1 MKRHLSM
8 YVKND
13 MFGGINLPPKTNK
26 RYYSRIRAIRNQ
38 MFFERQK
45 LKKSLIDQEALQ
57 EKVDEWKR
65 ENPTTSIYFRS
76 KCSSS
81 TDDNTEETSEC
92 EKSVKRKLKSSQ
104 KVFCL
109 CIRSLGKNDYY
120 YTIGTSWYSWMLHI
134 EEHVTLCRYSF

>member
-1 MKRHLSM
+1 MKRYLSM

-38 MFFERQK
+38 IFFERQK
-45 LKKSLIDQEALQ
+45 LKKSLIDQEALK

-65 ENPTTSIYFRS
+65 ENPTTSIYFRP

-92 EKSVKRKLKSSQ
+92 ETSIKRKLKSSQ

-109 CIRSLGKNDYY
+109 FIRSLGKKDYY
-120 YTIGTSWYSWMLHI
+120 YTMGTSLAKLI
-134 EEHVTLCRYSF
+134 LIFLCLI